1 MAVLCS
7 EVQAV
12 GSSAPLAQ
20 VDASSWSHELTHDKQ
35 VTVTHSH
42 VECSFPCNASTVC
55 DMSGRVTWCSASTVC
70 DMSGRVTWCNAS
82 TVCDTSG
89 RVTLCSAITMCD
101 MSGRVTWCSAS
112 TVCDMSGRVTW
123 CNASTV
129 CDTSGRVTLC
139 SAITMCDMSGRQRNM
154 VRMLCK
160 YISSIQF
167 IVKLDYNCLY
177 CSMYICARKFTI
189 S

>member
-55 DMSGRVTWCSASTVC
+55 DMG
-70 DMSGRVTWCNAS
+70 
-82 TVCDTSG
+82 
-89 RVTLCSAITMCD
+89 
-101 MSGRVTWCSAS
+101 GRVTWCSAS